1 MKKLLIL
8 LALLLAF
15 IPIQAQAITYSNTL
29 VLDNKDTTT
38 WARISDGRLGTL
50 NYDASGATFNY
61 LFTAT
66 GMEATTAY
74 SLIYYANPYPG
85 NNPGAL
91 IGTGI
96 SAADGALTIAG
107 PTNLNK
113 HLPTSPDAN
122 MLINHSLPPDS
133 YAHPYGAKIWL
144 VPSDCYDATLS
155 KISVY
160 SPVRFLFETDM
171 MNYTDTDVV
180 GGPTLPTTATVTE
193 PTSTIG
199 LTVTPVSLAFGSVAI
214 GSCSADIPIFL
225 NNTGNV
231 PIKVAA
237 NPSAGINAVC
247 MYLQPIGGAYTLA
260 SGWVSPTILAGQSLA
275 IYAKL
280 CPTIAYSGSVPGTL
294 GFNASFAP

>member
-1 MKKLLIL
+1 MKKLFIL
-8 LALLLAF
+8 LALLLSF

-66 GMEATTAY
+66 GLELTTAY

-91 IGTGI
+91 IGTGT
-96 SAADGALTIAG
+96 SDGGGLLTITG
-107 PTNLNK
+107 SPNLNK

-122 MLINHSLPPDS
+122 MLINHSLPPDN

-171 MNYTDTDVV
+171 MNYTDTDVAGSTV
-180 GGPTLPTTATVTE
+180 TTTAIVTE
-193 PTSTIG
+193 PVSTIG
-199 LTVTPVSLAFGSVAI
+199 LTVTPMTVGFGSVAI
-214 GSCSADIPIFL
+214 GSCSADIPITL
-225 NNTGNV
+225 NNIGNV
-231 PIKVAA
+231 PIKVTAI
-237 NPSAGINAVC
+237 PSVGINASC
-247 MYLQPIGGAYTLA
+247 MQLQPIGGVYTPAL
-260 SGWVSPTILAGQSLA
+260 GWVSPTILAGQSLVVN
-275 IYAKL
+275 AKL
-280 CPTIAYSGSVPGTL
+280 CPTAGFTGSVPGTL